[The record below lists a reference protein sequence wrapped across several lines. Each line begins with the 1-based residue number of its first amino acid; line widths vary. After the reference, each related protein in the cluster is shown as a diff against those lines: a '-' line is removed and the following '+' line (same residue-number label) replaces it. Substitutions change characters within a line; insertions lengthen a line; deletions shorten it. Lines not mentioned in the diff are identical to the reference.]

1 MDDFSVSNNS
11 SIELCR
17 RGQLF
22 KLWQIVNFKKT
33 VEMVLLS
40 VIYRKRRIK
49 KKQRVK
55 FEGSSN
61 RIPSWRTPG
70 LKREWMENEA
80 ESSTSSTS
88 STKRVKNDTDNNFYI
103 EALSNE
109 MRIRLTNKIRTCLDN
124 EDDINTLKTQCLNAT
139 RLERGTVTTAEQKA
153 NVPATTIEKKRKGKE
168 KEVEKEIVSDD
179 TIPLNKV
186 LDTSSSNHN
195 TDEVRAFTTSITKI
209 FRKDLPKDIL
219 HQFLAIISKTLV
231 ESTDYIT
238 TYGVQLFKML
248 IQFKDKR
255 FELDEANNV
264 VLSSIQVSKLK
275 EYLPSDFN
283 VDQPNQC
290 LPPAPDRDFMNSDS
304 FNKQL
309 KSLFDTSHLQLIQS
323 TYFGSR
329 GPTQSTLQKS
339 PLHKVS
345 VDHIPPKNDQRQS
358 LDVYIMKQALVKYTV
373 NFISLWDN
381 PKRLNNL
388 LNRLLR
394 VLLKIHLAPIREKK
408 N

>member
-1 MDDFSVSNNS
+1 MHS
-11 SIELCR
+11 
-17 RGQLF
+17 
-22 KLWQIVNFKKT
+22 
-33 VEMVLLS
+33 
-40 VIYRKRRIK
+40 K
-49 KKQRVK
+49 KKQRAK
-55 FEGSSN
+55 FEDSSN

-70 LKREWMENEA
+70 PKRERMENEA

-124 EDDINTLKTQCLNAT
+124 KDDINTLKTQCLNAT
-139 RLERGTVTTAEQKA
+139 RLERGTATTAEQKA
-153 NVPATTIEKKRKGKE
+153 NVPATIIEKFLKRQKKGNVEYWLDFVAENFDSIHLEVNRKRKGKGKE

-195 TDEVRAFTTSITKI
+195 TDEVRTFTTSISKI

-219 HQFLAIISKTLV
+219 RQFLSIISNTLV

-264 VLSSIQVSKLK
+264 VLSSIQGPKLK

-283 VDQPNQC
+283 VYQPNQC
-290 LPPAPDRDFMNSDS
+290 SPPAPDRD
-304 FNKQL
+304 L
-309 KSLFDTSHLQLIQS
+309 
-323 TYFGSR
+323 
-329 GPTQSTLQKS
+329 
-339 PLHKVS
+339 
-345 VDHIPPKNDQRQS
+345 
-358 LDVYIMKQALVKYTV
+358 
-373 NFISLWDN
+373 
-381 PKRLNNL
+381 
-388 LNRLLR
+388 
-394 VLLKIHLAPIREKK
+394 
-408 N
+408 